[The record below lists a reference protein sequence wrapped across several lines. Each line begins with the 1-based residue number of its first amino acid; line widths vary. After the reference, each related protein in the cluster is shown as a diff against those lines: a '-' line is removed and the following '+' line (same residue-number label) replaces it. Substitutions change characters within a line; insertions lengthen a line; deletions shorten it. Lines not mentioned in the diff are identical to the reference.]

1 MERGFRR
8 TLEIVS
14 IAQKELIL
22 TSKLSKELP
31 DRFSQAAKACWGQ
44 KAEGYKPSATDTDVE
59 MAGPGSNGGDLES
72 NNKDQPTGQSAV
84 DKFEAELKAANVQVI
99 KVDDVLMK
107 DGASLEIL
115 QDNLDPVTD
124 AVPDSVWGHSS
135 WGESASTLG
144 ESTWGAGNWGTADS
158 KVDADPWAV
167 PVVDW
172 APPEVHSLIP
182 LMGPTALPITHTTGI
197 VEWSVRRIKSVTAP
211 PDPVTFPKSP
221 ISGDVPEEDPDAV
234 DIELERRFAKVVLEP
249 WVGWDKE
256 EVPHLAHPR
265 ILETSRGLVAGV
277 VGEDGRV
284 EVDVGAA
291 AVGPE
296 AGSIKPH
303 DPFKDD
309 ITLFVDSA
317 ALAVFSVGLGLGG
330 TWVQM
335 VRPQDLGLAG
345 SKKKKKKKSKSKQAP
360 QRYWYVDELLMI
372 LPSYYT

>member
-1 MERGFRR
+1 MERGLRR
-8 TLEIVS
+8 ALEIVN

-31 DRFSQAAKACWGQ
+31 DKFSQGAKACWGQ
-44 KAEGYKPSATDTDVE
+44 KAEGYKPSDIDVE
-59 MAGPGSNGGDLES
+59 MAEPDSNRGDLES
-72 NNKDQPTGQSAV
+72 NKGQSPV
-84 DKFEAELKAANVQVI
+84 DKFEAELKAADVQVI

-107 DGASLEIL
+107 DGESLQIL
-115 QDNLDPVTD
+115 QDNLDPATD
-124 AVPDSVWGHSS
+124 AVPASVWGDSS

-144 ESTWGAGNWGTADS
+144 DSTWGNWGSTDS
-158 KVDADPWAV
+158 KVDSDPWAV

-172 APPEVHSLIP
+172 APPEIHSLIP

-211 PDPVTFPKSP
+211 PDPVTLPKSP

-249 WVGWDKE
+249 WIGWDKE

-265 ILETSRGLVAGV
+265 ILETSRGPVAGV

-284 EVDVGAA
+284 IVDARAA

-296 AGSIKPH
+296 AGGIKPH

-309 ITLFVDSA
+309 ITLFVDPA

-335 VRPQDLGLAG
+335 VRPQDLGLEG
-345 SKKKKKKKSKSKQAP
+345 SKKKKKKKGKSKHAP